1 MWPGLSVWEGRT
13 RGPSGH
19 LLTLNR
25 RLGCSDP
32 QLDTPRLP
40 EASSAPL
47 LSAQPSGVCVVLRCA
62 PAHSPTHSFPVPR
75 ATLCP
80 PLRLLVPPLSPGWV
94 SPGLALG
101 AGVLLWG
108 GVRTKAGGG
117 PKFSHL
123 GQQCPL
129 IMTVS
134 GEDTPPPEWGW
145 LCRAISHISKHR
157 KPDRH

>member
-32 QLDTPRLP
+32 PLDTPRLP

-80 PLRLLVPPLSPGWV
+80 PLRLLMPPLSPGWV
-94 SPGLALG
+94 SPGLAPEQEYSC
-101 AGVLLWG
+101 GVESG
-108 GVRTKAGGG
+108 QRQGG

-134 GEDTPPPEWGW
+134 GEDTSLPNGDGCAEP
-145 LCRAISHISKHR
+145 
-157 KPDRH
+157 